1 MARTDKTAVLADLE
15 AGFRESSAAL
25 LTEYRGLTVAQ
36 LKQLRRSLAGDAEY
50 AVVKNTLTKL
60 AAERAGVA
68 GLEDLLVGPSAV
80 AFVSGDAINAAKA
93 LKAFAKEN
101 PRLVI
106 KGGYYEG
113 KVISAAEVM
122 KLADLESREVLLSK
136 VAGVMLATL
145 AKAVRTVDALRIKL
159 EEGAEAPAAVAEAAP
174 AAEAVAEPAAAE
186 EAVVEAAATEE
197 SSAEAPAD
205 AEVDAVET
213 AETPVEETA
222 ETTEA

>member
-68 GLEDLLVGPSAV
+68 GLDDLLVGPSAV

>member
-68 GLEDLLVGPSAV
+68 GLDDLLVGPSAV

-213 AETPVEETA
+213 AETPAEETA

>member
-1 MARTDKTAVLADLE
+1 ML
-15 AGFRESSAAL
+15 FRSELTEEFRGSSAAV

-36 LKQLRRSLAGDAEY
+36 LKTLRRSLGDTASY
-50 AVVKNTLTKL
+50 VVVKNTLTKL

-68 GLEDLLVGPSAV
+68 GLDDLLVGPSAV

>member
-15 AGFRESSAAL
+15 AGFRESNAAL
-25 LTEYRGLTVAQ
+25 LTDYRGLTVAQ
-36 LKQLRRSLAGDAEY
+36 LKQLRRSLAGEAEF

-60 AAERAGVA
+60 AAERAGVD
-68 GLEDLLVGPSAV
+68 GLDDLLVGPSAV
-80 AFVSGDAINAAKA
+80 AFVKGDAITAAKA

-101 PRLVI
+101 PLLVI

-113 KVISAAEVM
+113 KVVTAAEVQ
-122 KLADLESREVLLSK
+122 KLADLETREVLLSK
-136 VAGVMLATL
+136 VAGVLLATL
-145 AKAVRTVDALRIKL
+145 SKAARTIDALRLSL
-159 EEGAEAPAAVAEAAP
+159 ETGEAPAAKEDEAAP
-174 AAEAVAEPAAAE
+174 AAVVAE
-186 EAVVEAAATEE
+186 EAVVTEE
-197 SSAEAPAD
+197 SSVEAPAE

>member
-1 MARTDKTAVLADLE
+1 ML
-15 AGFRESSAAL
+15 FRS
-25 LTEYRGLTVAQ
+25 
-36 LKQLRRSLAGDAEY
+36 
-50 AVVKNTLTKL
+50 
-60 AAERAGVA
+60 
-68 GLEDLLVGPSAV
+68 
-80 AFVSGDAINAAKA
+80 
-93 LKAFAKEN
+93 
-101 PRLVI
+101 VI

>member
-1 MARTDKTAVLADLE
+1 MARTDKSAALANLE
-15 AGFRESSAAL
+15 AGFRESNAAL

-36 LKQLRRSLAGDAEY
+36 LKQLRRSLAGEAEY
-50 AVVKNTLTKL
+50 AVVKNTLTKI
-60 AAERAGVA
+60 AAERAGVE
-68 GLEDLLVGPSAV
+68 GLNDLLVGPSAV

-145 AKAVRTVDALRIKL
+145 AKAARTIDALRIKL
-159 EEGAEAPAAVAEAAP
+159 EEGSEAPAAAAEAAP
-174 AAEAVAEPAAAE
+174 AAEAVVEAAAE
-186 EAVVEAAATEE
+186 EAVVEAAVTEE
-197 SSAEAPAD
+197 SSAEAPAE

>member
-15 AGFRESSAAL
+15 AGFRESNAAL

-50 AVVKNTLTKL
+50 AVVKNTLTKI
-60 AAERAGVA
+60 AAERAGVD
-68 GLEDLLVGPSAV
+68 GLEELLVGPSAV

-159 EEGAEAPAAVAEAAP
+159 EEGAEAPAAAAADEAP
-174 AAEAVAEPAAAE
+174 AAEAAVAAPAEAEAA
-186 EAVVEAAATEE
+186 EAVVTEE
-197 SSAEAPAD
+197 SSVEAPAE

>member
-68 GLEDLLVGPSAV
+68 GLDDLLVGPSAV

-159 EEGAEAPAAVAEAAP
+159 EEGAEAPAAAAEAAP
-174 AAEAVAEPAAAE
+174 AVEAVAEPAAAE